1 VGQLLDSTT
10 ALYRQMA
17 ERRFQLAT
25 REDRGGADDP
35 RAKRLRADIA
45 RLRVQVGLVNAELAT
60 RTGGE
65 TTSAAAG
72 LMGTHGVGAQE
83 RHSTSRPWLSRLAA
97 DHVFVEYWLDKHQAY
112 AWTVAGDEV
121 EWVALGPV
129 EDISATAR
137 DLHERLRAPVQS
149 DPSQHLTDCNE
160 LYRKLI
166 APLGAKVGAA
176 PYLTIVPDGAL
187 NYIPFGAL
195 RDPERSVRPYLVQ
208 QAVITIAPALRLL
221 AASTHR
227 APVGG
232 EGGLGD
238 SGAADGKSAG
248 AGDRM
253 LLVADAV
260 YTADDPRVQA
270 AAATLQTTLGASKTR
285 ESIPSEA
292 LIFRSALGSNDLVRL
307 PATGREAERIR
318 AEYGDGRV
326 DLLGGLDATR
336 DTFLA
341 KDFST
346 YRFIH
351 IAVHGV
357 IDAEIPQL
365 SALVLGNYGRSGPV
379 GDPAVRA
386 GDLLAKTFNA
396 EAVVLSAC
404 DSALGKEY
412 VGEGLIGLRYAALA
426 RGAHAVIASLWPVS
440 DGIAADLMTEMY
452 RQIATHDTQ
461 RNPAWTRTASENV
474 ALSLTTAIRQVLDQ
488 TPALDPALWA
498 PFSVYV
504 AGD

>member
-1 VGQLLDSTT
+1 
-10 ALYRQMA
+10 
-17 ERRFQLAT
+17 
-25 REDRGGADDP
+25 
-35 RAKRLRADIA
+35 
-45 RLRVQVGLVNAELAT
+45 
-60 RTGGE
+60 
-65 TTSAAAG
+65 
-72 LMGTHGVGAQE
+72 
-83 RHSTSRPWLSRLAA
+83 
-97 DHVFVEYWLDKHQAY
+97 
-112 AWTVAGDEV
+112 
-121 EWVALGPV
+121 
-129 EDISATAR
+129 
-137 DLHERLRAPVQS
+137 
-149 DPSQHLTDCNE
+149 
-160 LYRKLI
+160 
-166 APLGAKVGAA
+166 LGAKVGAA

-187 NYIPFGAL
+187 NYIPFAAL
-195 RDPERSVRPYLVQ
+195 RDPERSLRPYLVQ

-221 AASTHR
+221 AASAHR
-227 APVGG
+227 APAGG
-232 EGGLGD
+232 ETGLGD
-238 SGAADGKSAG
+238 RGAKSAG
-248 AGDRM
+248 GGDRM

-270 AAATLQTTLGASKTR
+270 VAATLQTTPGTSRTPG
-285 ESIPSEA
+285 SIPSDA
-292 LIFRSALGSNDLVRL
+292 LIFRSAVGSNDLVRL

-461 RNPAWTRTASENV
+461 RNPAWTGTASENV